1 MCGNGSVRPITISG
15 SDAKAENRGKG
26 TLIRKH
32 ILVVD
37 DDAALLSLLKMRLE
51 SAGHL
56 VDSTEDG
63 WDCLTRLEYA
73 DYDVVLLDYNMPGIT
88 GLTVLQHIQERHPSV
103 PAVMMTG
110 QPSSEVAA
118 HALAAGARACLVK
131 PVDAVELEQTVPCC
145 VGTPA
150 KSGRIKRHDTK
161 SMEMR
166 QGKNRRI
173 SPLETARAMKT
184 NQELRRSQ

>member
-15 SDAKAENRGKG
+15 SDAKGKNLGRG
-26 TLIRKH
+26 TLMRKQS
-32 ILVVD
+32 LVVD
-37 DDAALLSLLKMRLE
+37 DDAALLSLLKMHLE

-88 GLTVLQHIQERHPSV
+88 SLTVLQHIQARRSSV
-103 PAVMMTG
+103 PVVMMTG
-110 QPSSEVAA
+110 QPNSEVAA

-131 PVDAVELEQTVPCC
+131 PVDPAELEQTVQCC

-150 KSGRIKRHDTK
+150 KSSRVKRHDTR
-161 SMEMR
+161 SMEMQ
-166 QGKNRRI
+166 QGKNRRV